1 MKAGKISYAG
11 VGVTVGG
18 VLGFLGVLVGWFSY
32 SYPLNG
38 GTATVNLSGTADWTG
53 TAALVAGIAAFAFG
67 GAYVLIQD
75 AKLRRTIGILM
86 AISSA
91 FLLVMSLVGFGRVA
105 EAVGVPASNFTT
117 ATAHGPRDLVRR
129 RRHRDGRLTARLS
142 RDAGRGIRG
151 RDRSTTGVGGGR
163 RSLGIARIP

>member
-38 GTATVNLSGTADWTG
+38 GTATVTLSGTADWTG
-53 TAALVAGIAAFAFG
+53 TAALVASIAAFAFG

-75 AKLRRTIGILM
+75 AKLRRTIGVLM
-86 AISSA
+86 AVASA

-105 EAVGVPASNFTT
+105 EAVGVPTAVFTT
-117 ATAHGPRDLVRR
+117 AAHTGLVVSFAGGVIAMVGSLLASREM
-129 RRHRDGRLTARLS
+129 LTERSAAPA
-142 RDAGRGIRG
+142 DAPPA
-151 RDRSTTGVGGGR
+151 SAEPVE
-163 RSLGIARIP
+163 A

>member
-105 EAVGVPASNFTT
+105 EAVGMPTSNFTT
-117 ATAHGPRDLVRR
+117 ATHTGLVISFA
-129 RRHRDGRLTARLS
+129 GGVIAMVGSLLAS
-142 RDAGRGIRG
+142 REMLAEG
-151 RDRSTTGVGGGR
+151 SVAATEAPPASAEAVE
-163 RSLGIARIP
+163 A

>member
-18 VLGFLGVLVGWFSY
+18 VIGFLGVLVGWFSY

-53 TAALVAGIAAFAFG
+53 TVALVAGIAAFAFG

-75 AKLRRTIGILM
+75 PKLHRTIGVLM
-86 AISSA
+86 AIASA

-105 EAVGVPASNFTT
+105 EAVGVPTSIFTT
-117 ATAHGPRDLVRR
+117 STYTGLVISFAGGVIAMVGSLLASREILAEGPV
-129 RRHRDGRLTARLS
+129 AAIEPS
-142 RDAGRGIRG
+142 SAPAEP
-151 RDRSTTGVGGGR
+151 VE
-163 RSLGIARIP
+163 A